1 MSCYSIT
8 ICNGRNF
15 YYGFPKVE
23 TWKAGLSIIYLV
35 IGATILAYWFWNRAL
50 ESVSASVSGLYLNA
64 LPLISI
70 VASIVLLDE
79 ALTWKIVI
87 GGSFVLIGV
96 GWADK
101 QKISKLLKKDDLN
114 SKEC

>member
-1 MSCYSIT
+1 AT
-8 ICNGRNF
+8 ILINGKAFKYNPLTDAETDSNALSKKAFTTLTLIIGAVILLPFATVEIF

-70 VASIVLLDE
+70 VA
-79 ALTWKIVI
+79 
-87 GGSFVLIGV
+87 
-96 GWADK
+96 
-101 QKISKLLKKDDLN
+101 
-114 SKEC
+114 

>member
-1 MSCYSIT
+1 
-8 ICNGRNF
+8 
-15 YYGFPKVE
+15 
-23 TWKAGLSIIYLV
+23 
-35 IGATILAYWFWNRAL
+35 
-50 ESVSASVSGLYLNA
+50 YLNA

-79 ALTWKIVI
+79 ALTGKIVI
-87 GGSFVLIGV
+87 GGSLVLIGV

-101 QKISKLLKKDDLN
+101 QKISKLLKKDNLN

>member
-1 MSCYSIT
+1 M
-8 ICNGRNF
+8 
-15 YYGFPKVE
+15 
-23 TWKAGLSIIYLV
+23 YLV

-50 ESVSASVSGLYLNA
+50 GTVSASVSGLYLNA

-87 GGSFVLIGV
+87 GGSLVLIG
-96 GWADK
+96 
-101 QKISKLLKKDDLN
+101 
-114 SKEC
+114 